1 MHLFARI
8 QMRRA
13 AVAVLSLSLYPPPHS
28 SLSLSFASNGVPRTL
43 ARFSHA
49 LQERVRVCRHFDSFL
64 SPFFS
69 KSIFLLLFRG
79 WRFRNPRFRIGI
91 SIGRED
97 RYSRAQ
103 RSWNLESFRTIDYAN
118 EIYCAR
124 SPIAKSI
131 GACSG
136 SV

>member
-49 LQERVRVCRHFDSFL
+49 LQERVRVCRHFDSSLSLSLFFP
-64 SPFFS
+64 SPFFFFS
-69 KSIFLLLFRG
+69 FVDGGFEILVFELEFRSG
-79 WRFRNPRFRIGI
+79 ERIDIRERSAVGI
-91 SIGRED
+91 
-97 RYSRAQ
+97 
-103 RSWNLESFRTIDYAN
+103 
-118 EIYCAR
+118 
-124 SPIAKSI
+124 
-131 GACSG
+131 
-136 SV
+136 